1 MLNAKKKRD
10 NLSDEELVE
19 RVIETQNTADFGAIY
34 DRYSQKVFQK
44 CISFVKDADV
54 AKDLA
59 HDIFIKCYVNL
70 SKFNFESKFST
81 WLYRLTYN
89 FCIDY
94 LRKHNRIIMS
104 GEEELVNIS
113 DDDSHLQ
120 EKQLLALKAERL
132 KKVLEEIPTA
142 DKAILLMKFQDGL
155 SLKEIMPILECG
167 ESAVK
172 MRIKRAKAKALETY
186 KKLYGDER

>member
-1 MLNAKKKRD
+1 MLTARKKRG

-19 RVIETQNTADFGAIY
+19 RVIKTQDTADYGVIY

-94 LRKHNRIIMS
+94 LRKHNRIITS

-113 DDDSHLQ
+113 DDDSDLQ
-120 EKQLLALKAERL
+120 EKQLLSLKAERL
-132 KKVLEEIPTA
+132 KEVLETIPTS
-142 DKAILLMKFQDGL
+142 DKAVLLMKFQDGL
-155 SLKEIMPILECG
+155 SLKEMMPILDCG

-186 KKLYGDER
+186 RNLFGDE

>member
-1 MLNAKKKRD
+1 MLKLRKDKSK
-10 NLSDEELVE
+10 LSDEDLIREILKNQ
-19 RVIETQNTADFGAIY
+19 RADDFGIIY

-44 CISFVKDADV
+44 SISFVKDSDV
-54 AKDLA
+54 AKDLV
-59 HDIFIKCYVNL
+59 HDILIKCYMNL

-94 LRKHNRIIMS
+94 LRKHNRIITA

-113 DDDSHLQ
+113 QDDSDLL
-120 EKQLLALKAERL
+120 EKQLLALRADRL
-132 KKVLEEIPTA
+132 QEVLEVIPTT
-142 DKAILLMKFQDGL
+142 DKAVLLMKFQDGM
-155 SLKEIMPILECG
+155 SIQEMMPILDCG

-172 MRIKRAKAKALETY
+172 MRIKRAKAKALDTY
-186 KKLYGDER
+186 KNMFGDE

>member
-1 MLNAKKKRD
+1 MLIGNKSKGK
-10 NLSDEELVE
+10 LSDEELVE
-19 RVIETQNTADFGAIY
+19 RVIKTQSTKDFGVIY

-44 CISFVKDADV
+44 CISFVKDTDV

-94 LRKHNRIIMS
+94 LRKHNRIIKR
-104 GEEELVNIS
+104 GEEELEHIS
-113 DDDSHLQ
+113 DDDSDLQ
-120 EKQLLALKAERL
+120 EKKLLALRAERL
-132 KKVLEEIPTA
+132 KVVLENIPTA
-142 DKAILLMKFQDGL
+142 DKAVLLMKFQDGL
-155 SLKEIMPILECG
+155 SLREIMPILECG

-186 KKLYGDER
+186 KNLYGDE

>member
-1 MLNAKKKRD
+1 LFKTKIDKTT
-10 NLSDEELVE
+10 LSDEELIK
-19 RVIETQNTADFGAIY
+19 VILKTQRADDYGIIY

-44 CISFVKDADV
+44 SISFVKDVDI

-94 LRKHNRIIMS
+94 LRKNNKFVKS
-104 GEEELVNIS
+104 SPEELENVS
-113 DDDSHLQ
+113 DDDSDLQ
-120 EKQLLALKAERL
+120 EKKLLALKAERL
-132 KKVLEEIPTA
+132 QEVLELIPTD
-142 DKAILLMKFQDGL
+142 DKAVLLMKFQDGL
-155 SLKEIMPILECG
+155 SVKEIMPILNCG

-172 MRIKRAKAKALETY
+172 MRIKRAKSKALETY
-186 KKLYGDER
+186 KNMFDNE

>member
-1 MLNAKKKRD
+1 MFTKKKKLD
-10 NLSDEELVE
+10 TLSDEELIKQVLSSKK
-19 RVIETQNTADFGAIY
+19 ADDYGVIY

-44 CISFVKDADV
+44 CISFVKDSDV

-94 LRKHNRIIMS
+94 LRKHNRIIK
-104 GEEELVNIS
+104 GREDELVNIS
-113 DDDSHLQ
+113 DDESDLQ
-120 EKQLLALKAERL
+120 EKELLSMRAERL
-132 KKVLEEIPTA
+132 KVVLEEIPTG
-142 DKAILLMKFQDGL
+142 DKAVLLMKFQDGL
-155 SLKEIMPILECG
+155 SVKEMMPILDCG

-186 KKLYGDER
+186 KKMFTDE

>member
-1 MLNAKKKRD
+1 MLTTKNKKA
-10 NLSDEELVE
+10 NISDEELVK
-19 RVIETQNTADFGAIY
+19 RVIQAQSTSDFGIIY
-34 DRYSQKVFQK
+34 DRYAQKVFQK
-44 CISFVKDADV
+44 CISFVKDSDV

-94 LRKHNRIIMS
+94 LRKHNRIIKR
-104 GEEELVNIS
+104 GEEELENIS
-113 DDDSHLQ
+113 DDDSDLQ
-120 EKQLLALKAERL
+120 EKKLLALRADRL
-132 KKVLEEIPTA
+132 KEVLEKIPTA

-186 KKLYGDER
+186 INLYGDE

>member
-1 MLNAKKKRD
+1 LLTTKNKKA
-10 NLSDEELVE
+10 NISDEELVK
-19 RVIETQNTADFGAIY
+19 RVIQAQSTSDFGIIY
-34 DRYSQKVFQK
+34 DRYAQKVFQK
-44 CISFVKDADV
+44 CISFVKDSDV

-94 LRKHNRIIMS
+94 LRKHNRIIKR
-104 GEEELVNIS
+104 GEEELENIS
-113 DDDSHLQ
+113 DDDSDLQ
-120 EKQLLALKAERL
+120 EKKLLALRADRL
-132 KKVLEEIPTA
+132 KEVLEKIPTA

-186 KKLYGDER
+186 INLYGDE

>member
-1 MLNAKKKRD
+1 MFKTKIDKTT
-10 NLSDEELVE
+10 LSDEELIKE
-19 RVIETQNTADFGAIY
+19 ILKNQRADDYGIIY

-44 CISFVKDADV
+44 SISFVKDVDV

-94 LRKHNRIIMS
+94 LRKNNKFVKS
-104 GEEELVNIS
+104 SAEELEHLS
-113 DDDSHLQ
+113 DDDSDLQ
-120 EKQLLALKAERL
+120 EKKLLALRAERL
-132 KKVLEEIPTA
+132 QKVLEEIPTD
-142 DKAILLMKFQDGL
+142 DKAVLLMKFQDGM
-155 SLKEIMPILECG
+155 SVKEIMPILNCG

-172 MRIKRAKAKALETY
+172 MRIKRAKSKALETY
-186 KKLYGDER
+186 KNMFGDE